1 MAAFSALLWPVPP
14 RWLPLCAV
22 AVGVIT
28 AGGYVVAAGPYLGP
42 VETLGIGALILAMWL
57 APPAFSRRRAGR
69 PTPAA

>member
-57 APPAFSRRRAGR
+57 APLAFSRRRAGR